1 MRSAAGDSNPR
12 AYSDSDERAASTLY
26 PAFAQEQ
33 MMTIRRLPIDQSTK
47 YPFVLDDVLNG
58 TQDFRWCRRDDGRYC
73 GVLAGHHIHMRQ
85 CGDVLEY
92 RSSPDIDLTD
102 LLHSYFR
109 LDDDIDC
116 IYDYISSRCK
126 KINQL
131 VKECPSLRIMRQ
143 PDPWECMVA
152 YICSRRVTPPRIAE
166 RVERIAEKLGDKVEL
181 NGDVRYTFPVPKKFL
196 NAGEEVLAD
205 LKLGL
210 QDVPGYIIAAAKRIC
225 DGGLDLAGLDQ
236 LPYGEARLQLMGCK
250 GVGSKIADCVA
261 LFSLGK
267 TEAFPVDSRVRKAVA
282 TQYFPWLE
290 KQLEKQSDKSK
301 FDDSIVIWAQERFGK
316 YAGYVNQLLYMDSGS
331 SRQRRKLSCNPHLL

>member
-12 AYSDSDERAASTLY
+12 AYSDSDESAASALY

-33 MMTIRRLPIDQSTK
+33 TMTIRRLSIDQSTK
-47 YPFVLDDVLNG
+47 YPFCLN
-58 TQDFRWCRRDDGRYC
+58 TCAEAAQDFRWRKLGSGWYST
-73 GVLAGHHIHMRQ
+73 VLNGNLIHMRQ
-85 CGDVLEY
+85 NDDGVEY
-92 RSSPDIDLTD
+92 ESDSDADLNG

-109 LDDDIDC
+109 LDDDIDS
-116 IYDYISSRCK
+116 IYADISSRCE

-152 YICSRRVTPPRIAE
+152 YICSRRVTPPRITE

-196 NAGEEVLAD
+196 NAGEEVLAG

-210 QDVPGYIIAAAKRIC
+210 RDVPGYIIAAAKRIR